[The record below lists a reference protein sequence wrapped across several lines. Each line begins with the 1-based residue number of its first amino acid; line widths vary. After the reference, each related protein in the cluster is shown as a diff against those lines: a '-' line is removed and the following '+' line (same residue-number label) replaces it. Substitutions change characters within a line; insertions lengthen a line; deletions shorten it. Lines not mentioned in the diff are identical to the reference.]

1 MPCSVLSVP
10 HCTNTAVLLPCLCRL
25 QASQAERIRKDI
37 DAFTARVQQHKAAF
51 ASHVLYK
58 YSTGY
63 TAAYPMLDAAAADL
77 AKLSKECA
85 HQTELASV
93 FELTSAVAPVTEAI
107 KELYEQLVAI
117 KDVWDC
123 CMLCDVQFQVRSL
136 CFQHRRSSGASTQV
150 AACHTHILPA
160 GTAALTAP
168 AVGHHQRAPALQL
181 ANRCLPTTDACRTG
195 SRPCGMT
202 STPTRWRRVQK
213 ALSRRSRPYQRG

>member
-1 MPCSVLSVP
+1 MLRLS
-10 HCTNTAVLLPCLCRL
+10 LL
-25 QASQAERIRKDI
+25 QASQAQRIRKDI
-37 DAFTARVQQHKAAF
+37 DAFTHRVQQHKTAF

-107 KELYEQLVAI
+107 KELYEQLVAV

-123 CMLCDVQFQVRSL
+123 CMLCDIQFQVCSLQGHSARCSPTCHHSTATGSQRPPAAPSASIMQCRVLWQQRS
-136 CFQHRRSSGASTQV
+136 V
-150 AACHTHILPA
+150 A
-160 GTAALTAP
+160 GTIATHVA
-168 AVGHHQRAPALQL
+168 H
-181 ANRCLPTTDACRTG
+181 AC
-195 SRPCGMT
+195 T
-202 STPTRWRRVQK
+202 SCVLCQPSFVV
-213 ALSRRSRPYQRG
+213 S